1 MKKFLALVLALVM
14 TMSLVTI
21 SAGAKDFNDNADISY
36 DEAVAVMSDL
46 KSVDGDTAGNF
57 NPTNGLTRGAA
68 AKIICNLILGPT
80 TAAALNADTDPYV
93 DVDKDSVF
101 AGYIAY
107 CAKEGIVSGY
117 ADGTFKPAA
126 PLTGYA
132 FLKMLLGALGYDAAV
147 EGYTGANWSIN
158 VAKQAIG
165 IGLNADLLAPV
176 NDSDMVTREVAML
189 YAFNTLKA
197 TMVDYDTT
205 ITIGDVTV
213 AGSNEYYVANNAKN
227 ETIADDNKMQFAE
240 KYFSKLTTKDAV
252 DAFERPATTWVNGK
266 ETIGTFVNYAT
277 MVEEYTTGVAGNEL
291 ANVIGKTA
299 LKDYDFYAYVDGAA
313 WGSLVPGVTSIPQEI
328 TKNNKTDVSYTGN
341 GVLTQVFVD
350 NDKEE
355 VIITMINTFLAQATM
370 DYNAKKDSVTF
381 DVFGL
386 RSENGVVSGEDFDV
400 ADVAKDDFVLVTYSF
415 AEDAIQTIEA
425 VEIIADTEIEK
436 FSKDSSLTIDG
447 ENIDYSAMIAYDT
460 EVLDDYTGINGNK
473 NLKDTTYNVYLDKYG
488 YVIGVDIVSTPD
500 DYLFVTGYDTARS
513 NLANKN
519 WDVNVIFMDGTSAV
533 VKVKNGQAALVDAY
547 GVNDAGE
554 SLAPAAKTVNAWYKF
569 TKNSSDVYTLTLVED
584 ATICNQT
591 TVKVSQSV
599 DTDAKEID
607 AKHISLKG
615 NEEIVYGNAASIY
628 LLADLDKVDGTNVIV
643 GADEVVTGVKNAA
656 FTVGGQAQ
664 NLDGV
669 YPLYKNTGYVIAAV
683 VVGESA
689 TVASDYAYFLNTGVD
704 SEAYNKTTGMYTW
717 TRTAIIAGEE
727 VVLKEVN
734 DTGVSYLEGDP
745 TDAEQD
751 WGYVWVEVKYDA
763 NGNVKKIV
771 ETDYENSMAD
781 AVAELKDA
789 ELVLLDSYDD
799 PEIDTPDNLKQH
811 TLKGNTMYD
820 MTDGEKGIL
829 VAEDVKVVLYQQ
841 VKNDWVTDCS
851 EGVEVLEAILNDL
864 NEEVDEY
871 TLYYYYVVA
880 VIEDGII
887 TSVIVL
893 DYGRNGD
900 YDGPE
905 AGDGS
910 AIAAITV
917 EIGLTEVTYEIAEG
931 AEVDATDLADAIEAA
946 MNKAGYSKVVVDL
959 AEELVTAEKDGQS
972 VILPIE
978 EAVAETPVE
987 PETPAEGV

>member
-21 SAGAKDFNDNADISY
+21 SAGAKDFNDDADISY

-46 KSVDGDTAGNF
+46 KVVDGDKAGNF
-57 NPTNGLTRGAA
+57 NPTAGLTRGAA

-80 TAAALNADTDPYV
+80 TAAALNADTNPYV

-213 AGSNEYYVANNAKN
+213 AGSNAYDVANNARV

-240 KYFSKLTTKDAV
+240 KYFPKLIVKEDV

-277 MVEEYTTGVAGNEL
+277 MIAEYTTGVAGNEM

-299 LKDYDFYAYVDGAA
+299 LKDYDFYAYVDGESVGNA
-313 WGSLVPGVTSIPQEI
+313 VTLGI
-328 TKNNKTDVSYTGN
+328 TKNNKANVTNTGN
-341 GVLTQVFVD
+341 GVLTQVFVN

-355 VIITMINTFLAQATM
+355 VVVSMINTYLAQAII
-370 DYNAKKDSVTF
+370 DYNAKKDIVTF
-381 DVFGL
+381 DIFGMTG
-386 RSENGVVSGEDFDV
+386 EKGTVSGEDFDI
-400 ADVAKDDFVLVTYSF
+400 ADVAKDDFVLVTY
-415 AEDAIQTIEA
+415 ADDAIQSIEE

-436 FSKDSSLTIDG
+436 FSANGTNVTSVTVDG
-447 ENIDYSAMIAYDT
+447 EKMSASKKLAYKDD
-460 EVLDDYTGINGNK
+460 VLDEYTTAAGDK
-473 NLKDTTYNVYLDKYG
+473 HLKDTTYNVYVDKYG

-500 DYLFVTGYDTARS
+500 DFLFVTGYDTASS

-533 VKVKNGQAALVDAY
+533 VKVKNGSDAFT
-547 GVNDAGE
+547 GVNNG
-554 SLAPAAKTVNAWYKF
+554 KQVNAWYKF
-569 TKNSSDVYTLTLVED
+569 TVNSSDVYTLTRVESGNAICG
-584 ATICNQT
+584 ATSKTAQAFDNT
-591 TVKVSQSV
+591 T
-599 DTDAKEID
+599 TLID
-607 AKHISLKG
+607 AKHISMAG
-615 NEEIVYGNAASIY
+615 NSETIYGNASTVY
-628 LLADLDKVDGTNVIV
+628 MLADLDKVGTTDVIV
-643 GADEVVTGVKNAA
+643 GAEEVVTGVKNAA
-656 FTVGGQAQ
+656 FDMTAAAPTGLIKA
-664 NLDGV
+664 

-689 TVASDYAYFLNTGVD
+689 TVASDIAYFLNTGVD
-704 SEAYNKTTGMYTW
+704 SEAYNKTTGMWTW
-717 TRTAIIAGEE
+717 TRTAIINGEE

-734 DTGVSYLEGDP
+734 DTGVSYLE
-745 TDAEQD
+745 TAVEET
-751 WGYVWVEVKYDA
+751 WVEVKYDA

-771 ETDYENSMAD
+771 GAD
-781 AVAELKDA
+781 ATIVKSNVKDA
-789 ELVLLDSYDD
+789 VTLIEADTEDLVLLNAQS
-799 PEIDTPDNLKQH
+799 ETGLF
-811 TLKGNTMYD
+811 TLKGFTLYD
-820 MTDGEKGIL
+820 DTSDTKGVL
-829 VAEDVKVVLYQQ
+829 VAEDVKIVLEQE
-841 VKNDWVTDCS
+841 VKNVTEIDLTV
-851 EGVEVLEAILNDL
+851 GVESLEAILKNL
-864 NEEVDEY
+864 NEKGAGYDYDVA
-871 TLYYYYVVA
+871 A
-880 VIEDGII
+880 VIEEGIV
-887 TSVIVL
+887 TSIIVI
-893 DYGRNGD
+893 DNGANGAN
-900 YDGPE
+900 DGPN
-905 AGDGS
+905 AGAGTISTANVKVDAVLREITVKTSGVD
-910 AIAAITV
+910 ADDIAAIKVALAEAGYTW
-917 EIGLTEVTYEIAEG
+917 TEVTVTAG
-931 AEVDATDLADAIEAA
+931 SGTAKAFATTSAVNGNVVEF
-946 MNKAGYSKVVVDL
+946 VVV
-959 AEELVTAEKDGQS
+959 
-972 VILPIE
+972 P
-978 EAVAETPVE
+978 AVA
-987 PETPAEGV
+987 PALV